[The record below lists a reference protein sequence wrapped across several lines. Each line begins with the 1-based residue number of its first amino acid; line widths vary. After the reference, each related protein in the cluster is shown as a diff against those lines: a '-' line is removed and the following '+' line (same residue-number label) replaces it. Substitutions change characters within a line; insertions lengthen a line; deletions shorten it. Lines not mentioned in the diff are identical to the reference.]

1 MKNIISQNK
10 SDYSVTAKIVFKY
23 YLSLHNILNT
33 MSLEI
38 TINDDI
44 KQAMLARDKRKLEA
58 LRAIKAA
65 LLLEKTGSGVGS
77 VEVPES
83 IEFKL
88 LQKLVKQRKE
98 SAILYKEQN
107 RADLVE
113 DEIYQASI
121 IEKYLPEQIS
131 EEEIT
136 EIIKKII
143 NETGASTMKDMGR
156 VMGMASKQLAGKADN
171 KIVSNIVK
179 KLLM

>member
-1 MKNIISQNK
+1 
-10 SDYSVTAKIVFKY
+10 
-23 YLSLHNILNT
+23 

-38 TINDDI
+38 TINNDI
-44 KQAMLARDKRKLEA
+44 KEAMFARDKRKLSA

-83 IEFKL
+83 IELKL

-98 SAILYKEQN
+98 SAIIYEEQN
-107 RADLVE
+107 RAELAE
-113 DEIYQASI
+113 EEIYQISI

-136 EIIKKII
+136 QIIKNIVD
-143 NETGASTMKDMGR
+143 ETGASTMKDMGR
-156 VMGMASKQLAGKADN
+156 VMGMASKQLAGKGDN
-171 KIVSNIVK
+171 KTVSSIVK